1 MIKKFGMERLQKR
14 IIEKKMKN
22 PVIAEKLEEYNNLL
36 KQFEQAPE
44 FKTYY
49 QSRGYSSYNRLIE
62 LSKSKILGR
71 DIFFSIIKYAK
82 KYKKR
87 KIKILDDG
95 AGRGYFLGDLKE
107 MINIYN
113 NLKSKNLKLETTAIT
128 LDKSKIKEKNIDH
141 IYKTYSHNYTPSE
154 KYDFI
159 FSVFGGFTYTI
170 DDIKK
175 ETMLKYIYSLNKG
188 GIAVFSISHVPQKR
202 KLNEILRTIEKR
214 GFQVEF
220 INNNNQ
226 KIIKENNYKNALII
240 KREK

>member
-95 AGRGYFLGDLKE
+95 AGRGYFLRDLKE

-113 NLKSKNLKLETTAIT
+113 
-128 LDKSKIKEKNIDH
+128 KIANYEK
-141 IYKTYSHNYTPSE
+141 
-154 KYDFI
+154 
-159 FSVFGGFTYTI
+159 
-170 DDIKK
+170 
-175 ETMLKYIYSLNKG
+175 
-188 GIAVFSISHVPQKR
+188 
-202 KLNEILRTIEKR
+202 
-214 GFQVEF
+214 
-220 INNNNQ
+220 
-226 KIIKENNYKNALII
+226 
-240 KREK
+240 